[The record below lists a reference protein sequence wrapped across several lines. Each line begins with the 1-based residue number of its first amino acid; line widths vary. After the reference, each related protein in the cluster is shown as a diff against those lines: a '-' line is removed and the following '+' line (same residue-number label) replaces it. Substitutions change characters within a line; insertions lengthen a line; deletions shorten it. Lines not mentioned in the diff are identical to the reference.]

1 MSRRGFYLFLAI
13 GLAWGVP
20 YFFLAVAG
28 KDFSTPTVIFSR
40 VTIGA
45 LILVP
50 LAIKRGA
57 LKPALKAWPWVLAF
71 AAIEMIGPWFLLTEA
86 ERHIPSGLAGLMI
99 ATVPIYGMLIAY
111 FFQGD
116 KSVRHPKTLAGLAIG
131 FAGVVLLVGID
142 SLTGTFEPIYL
153 LMLVLS
159 ALGYAVAPAIANAKL
174 RGVPTVGVI
183 GLSLT
188 MVSVFYAIPA
198 ISALPGEIARG
209 PHWTSVAS
217 LVGLG
222 VISSALAFVLFFDLV
237 KEVGSARATLV
248 TYPNTAWALLLGIV
262 FLHEPITIG
271 LLTGLPLVAIGSY
284 LALRKHS

>member
-1 MSRRGFYLFLAI
+1 MSRRGFLLFMAI

-28 KDFSTPTVIFSR
+28 KDFSTPSIIFSR
-40 VTIGA
+40 VVIGA
-45 LILVP
+45 AILVP
-50 LAIKRGA
+50 FAIKRGDFKA
-57 LKPALKAWPWVLAF
+57 ALKAWPWVLVF

-86 ERHIPSGLAGLMI
+86 ERHVPSGLAGLMI
-99 ATVPIYGMLIAY
+99 ATVPIFGMLIAY

-142 SLTGTFEPIYL
+142 SLTGTFEPGYL
-153 LMLVLS
+153 LMLVLA

-174 RGVPTVGVI
+174 KDVPSAGMM
-183 GLSLT
+183 GLCLL
-188 MVSVFYAIPA
+188 MVAAFYAIPA
-198 ISALPGEIARG
+198 LSALPGEFAAG
-209 PHWTSVAS
+209 PRAESVWS

-222 VISSALAFVLFFDLV
+222 VISSAIAFVMFFDLV

-271 LLTGLPLVAIGSY
+271 LLTGLPLVALGSY
-284 LALRKHS
+284 LAMRKHA

>member
-1 MSRRGFYLFLAI
+1 MSRRGLYLFLAI

-28 KDFSTPTVIFSR
+28 KDFSTPTIIFSR

-86 ERHIPSGLAGLMI
+86 ERHVPSGLAGLMI
-99 ATVPIYGMLIAY
+99 ATVPIFGMLIAY

-174 RGVPTVGVI
+174 QGVPTVGVI

-188 MVSVFYAIPA
+188 MVAVFYAIPA
-198 ISALPGEIARG
+198 ISALPGEIAAG
-209 PHWTSVAS
+209 PEWTSVGS

-271 LLTGLPLVAIGSY
+271 LLTGLPLVALGSY
-284 LALRKHS
+284 LALRKH

>member
-1 MSRRGFYLFLAI
+1 MAI

-28 KDFSTPTVIFSR
+28 KDFSTPSIIFSR
-40 VTIGA
+40 VVIGA
-45 LILVP
+45 AILVP
-50 LAIKRGA
+50 FAIKRGDFKA
-57 LKPALKAWPWVLAF
+57 ALKAWPWVLAF

-86 ERHIPSGLAGLMI
+86 ERHVPSGLAGLMI
-99 ATVPIYGMLIAY
+99 ATVPIFGMLIAY

-153 LMLVLS
+153 LMLVLA

-174 RGVPTVGVI
+174 KDVPSAGMM
-183 GLSLT
+183 GLCLL
-188 MVSVFYAIPA
+188 MVAAFYAIPA
-198 ISALPGEIARG
+198 LSALPGEFAAG
-209 PHWTSVAS
+209 PSAESVWS

-222 VISSALAFVLFFDLV
+222 VISSAIAFVLFFDLV

-271 LLTGLPLVAIGSY
+271 LLTGLPLVALGSY
-284 LALRKHS
+284 LAMRKHA

>member
-1 MSRRGFYLFLAI
+1 MSRRGFLLFLAI

-28 KDFSTPTVIFSR
+28 KDFSTPSIIFSR
-40 VTIGA
+40 VVIGA
-45 LILVP
+45 AILVP
-50 LAIKRGA
+50 IAIKRRQFKA
-57 LKPALKAWPWVLAF
+57 ALKAWPWVLAF
-71 AAIEMIGPWFLLTEA
+71 ATIEMIGPWFLLTEA
-86 ERHIPSGLAGLMI
+86 ERHVPSGLAGLMI
-99 ATVPIYGMLIAY
+99 ATVPIFGMLIAY

-142 SLTGTFEPIYL
+142 SLTGTFQPIYL
-153 LMLVLS
+153 LMLVLA

-174 RGVPTVGVI
+174 KDVPSAGMM
-183 GLSLT
+183 GLCLL
-188 MVSVFYAIPA
+188 MVAAFYAIPA
-198 ISALPGEIARG
+198 LGALPRELAAG
-209 PHWTSVAS
+209 PGLGSVGA

-222 VISSALAFVLFFDLV
+222 VISSALAFVMFFELV

-248 TYPNTAWALLLGIV
+248 TYPNTAWALMLGIV

-271 LLTGLPLVAIGSY
+271 LITGLPLVALGSY
-284 LALRKHS
+284 LALRKH

>member
-1 MSRRGFYLFLAI
+1 MSRRGFLLFLAI

-86 ERHIPSGLAGLMI
+86 ERHVPSGLAGLMI
-99 ATVPIYGMLIAY
+99 ATVPIFGMLIAY

-174 RGVPTVGVI
+174 KDVPTVGVI

-188 MVSVFYAIPA
+188 MVAVFYAIPA
-198 ISALPGEIARG
+198 LSALPGEIAAG
-209 PHWTSVAS
+209 PAWTSVGS

-222 VISSALAFVLFFDLV
+222 VISSALAFVLFFELV

-271 LLTGLPLVAIGSY
+271 LLTGLPLVALGSY
-284 LALRKHS
+284 LALRKH

>member
-1 MSRRGFYLFLAI
+1 MSRRGFLLFLAI

-28 KDFSTPTVIFSR
+28 KDFSTPTIIFSR

-45 LILVP
+45 LVLVP

-57 LKPALKAWPWVLAF
+57 LKPALKAWPWVLSF

-116 KSVRHPKTLAGLAIG
+116 KSVGHPKTLAGLAIG
-131 FAGVVLLVGID
+131 FAGVLLLVGID
-142 SLTGTFEPIYL
+142 SIAGTFDPIYL
-153 LMLVLS
+153 LMSVLA
-159 ALGYAVAPAIANAKL
+159 ALGYAIAPAIANAKL
-174 RGVPTVGVI
+174 KDVPTVGVI

-188 MVSVFYAIPA
+188 MVALFYAIPA
-198 ISALPGEIARG
+198 LTALPGEIAAG
-209 PHWTSVAS
+209 PAWTSVGS

-222 VISSALAFVLFFDLV
+222 VISSALAFVLFFELV

-271 LLTGLPLVAIGSY
+271 LLTGLPLVAVGSY
-284 LALRKHS
+284 LALRKH

>member
-1 MSRRGFYLFLAI
+1 MSRRGFLLFLAI

-57 LKPALKAWPWVLAF
+57 LKPALKAWPWVLSF

-86 ERHIPSGLAGLMI
+86 ERHVPSGLAGLMI
-99 ATVPIYGMLIAY
+99 ATVPIFGMLIAY

-174 RGVPTVGVI
+174 KDVPTVGVI

-188 MVSVFYAIPA
+188 MVAVFYAIPA
-198 ISALPGEIARG
+198 LSALPGEIAAG
-209 PHWTSVAS
+209 PAWTSVGS

-222 VISSALAFVLFFDLV
+222 VISSALAFVLFFELV

-271 LLTGLPLVAIGSY
+271 LLTGLPLVALGSY
-284 LALRKHS
+284 LALRKH

>member
-1 MSRRGFYLFLAI
+1 MSRRGLYLFLAI

-45 LILVP
+45 LVMVP

-57 LKPALKAWPWVLAF
+57 LKPALKAWPWVLSF

-131 FAGVVLLVGID
+131 FTGVVLLVGID
-142 SLTGTFEPIYL
+142 SLTGTFEPVYL
-153 LMLVLS
+153 FMAVLA
-159 ALGYAVAPAIANAKL
+159 ALGYAIAPAIANAKL
-174 RGVPTVGVI
+174 QNVPTVGVI

-198 ISALPGEIARG
+198 ISALPGEIAAG
-209 PHWTSVAS
+209 PSPESVWS
-217 LVGLG
+217 LIGLG
-222 VISSALAFVLFFDLV
+222 VISSAIAFVMFFELV

-284 LALRKHS
+284 LALRKH

>member
-1 MSRRGFYLFLAI
+1 MSRRGFLLFLAI

-57 LKPALKAWPWVLAF
+57 LKPALKAWPWVLSF

-86 ERHIPSGLAGLMI
+86 ERHVPSGLAGLMI
-99 ATVPIYGMLIAY
+99 ATVPIFGMLIAY

-142 SLTGTFEPIYL
+142 SITGTFEPIYL

-174 RGVPTVGVI
+174 KDVPTVGVI

-188 MVSVFYAIPA
+188 MVAVFYAIPA
-198 ISALPGEIARG
+198 LTALPGEIAAG
-209 PHWTSVAS
+209 PAWTSVGS

-222 VISSALAFVLFFDLV
+222 VISSALAFVLFFELV

-271 LLTGLPLVAIGSY
+271 LLTGLPLVALGSY
-284 LALRKHS
+284 LALRKH

>member
-1 MSRRGFYLFLAI
+1 MSRRGFLLFLAI

-40 VTIGA
+40 VAIGA

-57 LKPALKAWPWVLAF
+57 LKPALKAWPWVLSF

-86 ERHIPSGLAGLMI
+86 ERHVPSGLAGLMI
-99 ATVPIYGMLIAY
+99 ATVPIFGMLIAY

-174 RGVPTVGVI
+174 KDVPTVGVI

-188 MVSVFYAIPA
+188 MVAVFYAVPA
-198 ISALPGEIARG
+198 LNALPGEIAAG
-209 PHWTSVAS
+209 PSWTSVGS
-217 LVGLG
+217 LIGLG
-222 VISSALAFVLFFDLV
+222 VISSALAFVLFFELV

-271 LLTGLPLVAIGSY
+271 LLTGLPLVALGSY
-284 LALRKHS
+284 LALRKH

>member
-1 MSRRGFYLFLAI
+1 MSRRGLYLFLAI

-28 KDFSTPTVIFSR
+28 KDFSTPTVIFGR

-57 LKPALKAWPWVLAF
+57 LMPALKAWPWVLSF

-86 ERHIPSGLAGLMI
+86 ERHVPSGLAGLMI
-99 ATVPIYGMLIAY
+99 ATVPIFGMLIAY

-131 FAGVVLLVGID
+131 FAGVILLVGID
-142 SLTGTFEPIYL
+142 SLTGTFQPIYL
-153 LMLVLS
+153 FMLVLA

-174 RGVPTVGVI
+174 QGVPTVGVI
-183 GLSLT
+183 GLSLS

-198 ISALPGEIARG
+198 LTNLPHEIAAG
-209 PHWTSVAS
+209 PSWQSVGS

-222 VISSALAFVLFFDLV
+222 VISSALAFVMFFDFV

-248 TYPNTAWALLLGIV
+248 TYPNTAWALILGIV

-284 LALRKHS
+284 LAMRKH

>member
-1 MSRRGFYLFLAI
+1 MSRRGLYLFLAI

-45 LILVP
+45 LVMVP

-57 LKPALKAWPWVLAF
+57 LKPALKAWPWVLSF

-131 FAGVVLLVGID
+131 FTGVVLLVGID
-142 SLTGTFEPIYL
+142 SLTGTFEPVYL
-153 LMLVLS
+153 FMAVLA
-159 ALGYAVAPAIANAKL
+159 ALGYAIAPAIANAKL
-174 RGVPTVGVI
+174 QNVPTVGVI

-198 ISALPGEIARG
+198 ISALPGEIAAG
-209 PHWTSVAS
+209 PSPESVWS
-217 LVGLG
+217 LIGLG
-222 VISSALAFVLFFDLV
+222 VISSAIAFVMFFELV

-271 LLTGLPLVAIGSY
+271 LLTGLPLVAVGSY
-284 LALRKHS
+284 LALRKH

>member
-1 MSRRGFYLFLAI
+1 MSRRGFLLFLAI

-57 LKPALKAWPWVLAF
+57 LKPALKAWPWVLSF

-86 ERHIPSGLAGLMI
+86 ERHVPSGLAGLMI
-99 ATVPIYGMLIAY
+99 ATVPIFGMLIAY

-174 RGVPTVGVI
+174 KDVPTVGVI

-188 MVSVFYAIPA
+188 MVAAFYAIPA
-198 ISALPGEIARG
+198 LTALPGEIAAG
-209 PHWTSVAS
+209 PAWTSVGS

-222 VISSALAFVLFFDLV
+222 VISSALAFVLFFELV

-271 LLTGLPLVAIGSY
+271 LLTGLPLVALGSY
-284 LALRKHS
+284 LALRKH

>member
-1 MSRRGFYLFLAI
+1 MSRRGLYLFLAI

-28 KDFSTPTVIFSR
+28 KDFSTPTIIFSR

-57 LKPALKAWPWVLAF
+57 LKPALKAWPWVLSF
-71 AAIEMIGPWFLLTEA
+71 AAIEMIGPWFMLTEA
-86 ERHIPSGLAGLMI
+86 ERHVPSGLAGLMI
-99 ATVPIYGMLIAY
+99 ATVPIFGMLIAY

-142 SLTGTFEPIYL
+142 SITGTFQPIYL
-153 LMLVLS
+153 LMLVLA

-174 RGVPTVGVI
+174 QGVPTVGVI
-183 GLSLT
+183 GLSLS
-188 MVSVFYAIPA
+188 MVAAFYAIPA
-198 ISALPGEIARG
+198 ISALPGEIAAG
-209 PHWTSVAS
+209 PQWTSVGA

-271 LLTGLPLVAIGSY
+271 LLTGLPLVALGSY
-284 LALRKHS
+284 LALRKH

>member
-1 MSRRGFYLFLAI
+1 MSRRGLYLFLAI

-28 KDFSTPTVIFSR
+28 KDFSTPTIIFSR

-57 LKPALKAWPWVLAF
+57 LKPALKAWPWVLSF

-86 ERHIPSGLAGLMI
+86 ERHVPSGLAGLMI
-99 ATVPIYGMLIAY
+99 ATVPIFGMLIAY

-153 LMLVLS
+153 FMLVLS

-174 RGVPTVGVI
+174 QGVPTVGVI
-183 GLSLT
+183 GLSLS
-188 MVSVFYAIPA
+188 MVAVFYAIPA
-198 ISALPGEIARG
+198 LSALPGEIAAG
-209 PHWTSVAS
+209 PDWTSVGS

-271 LLTGLPLVAIGSY
+271 LLTGLPLVALGSY
-284 LALRKHS
+284 LALRKH

>member
-1 MSRRGFYLFLAI
+1 MSRRGLYLFLAI

-57 LKPALKAWPWVLAF
+57 LTPALKAWPWVLSF

-86 ERHIPSGLAGLMI
+86 ERHVPSGLAGLMI
-99 ATVPIYGMLIAY
+99 ATVPIFGMLIAY

-142 SLTGTFEPIYL
+142 SITGTFNPIYL
-153 LMLVLS
+153 LMLVLA
-159 ALGYAVAPAIANAKL
+159 ALGYAIAPAIANAKL
-174 RGVPTVGVI
+174 KDVPTVGVI

-188 MVSVFYAIPA
+188 MVAAFYAIPA
-198 ISALPGEIARG
+198 ISALPGEIAAG
-209 PHWTSVAS
+209 PSWQSVGS

-271 LLTGLPLVAIGSY
+271 LLTGLPLVAFGSY
-284 LALRKHS
+284 LALRKH

>member
-1 MSRRGFYLFLAI
+1 MSRRGFLLFLAI

-28 KDFSTPTVIFSR
+28 KDFSTPTIIFSR

-45 LILVP
+45 LVLVP

-57 LKPALKAWPWVLAF
+57 LKPALKAWPWVLSF

-131 FAGVVLLVGID
+131 FAGVLLLVGID
-142 SLTGTFEPIYL
+142 SLTGTFDPIYL
-153 LMLVLS
+153 LMSVLA
-159 ALGYAVAPAIANAKL
+159 ALGYAIAPAIANAKL
-174 RGVPTVGVI
+174 KDVPTVGVI
-183 GLSLT
+183 GVSLT
-188 MVSVFYAIPA
+188 MVALFYAIPA
-198 ISALPGEIARG
+198 LTALPGEIAAG
-209 PHWTSVAS
+209 PAWTSVGS

-222 VISSALAFVLFFDLV
+222 VISSALAFVLFFELV

-262 FLHEPITIG
+262 FLREPITIG
-271 LLTGLPLVAIGSY
+271 LLTGLPLVALGSY
-284 LALRKHS
+284 LALRKH

>member
-28 KDFSTPTVIFSR
+28 KDFSTPSIIFSR
-40 VTIGA
+40 VVIGA
-45 LILVP
+45 AILVP
-50 LAIKRGA
+50 FAIKRGDFKAA
-57 LKPALKAWPWVLAF
+57 LRAWPWVLAF

-86 ERHIPSGLAGLMI
+86 ERHVPSGLAGLMI

-142 SLTGTFEPIYL
+142 SLTGAFEPFYL
-153 LMLVLS
+153 IMLVIS
-159 ALGYAVAPAIANAKL
+159 AIGYAVAPAIANAKL
-174 RGVPTVGVI
+174 KDVPSSGLM
-183 GLSLT
+183 GLSLL
-188 MVSVFYAIPA
+188 MVAVFYAVPA
-198 ISALPGEIARG
+198 LGSLPGEIAAG
-209 PHWTSVAS
+209 PRPESIWAI
-217 LVGLG
+217 VGLG
-222 VISSALAFVLFFDLV
+222 LISSALAFVLFFELV

-248 TYPNTAWALLLGIV
+248 TYPNTAWALMLGII

-271 LLTGLPLVAIGSY
+271 LLVGLPLVALGSY
-284 LALRKHS
+284 LALRKH

>member
-1 MSRRGFYLFLAI
+1 MSRKGFLLFLAI

-28 KDFSTPTVIFSR
+28 KEFSTPTVIFSR

-86 ERHIPSGLAGLMI
+86 ERKVPSGLAGLMI
-99 ATVPIYGMLIAY
+99 ATVPIFGMLIAY

-116 KSVRHPKTLAGLAIG
+116 KSVRHPKTLAGQTIG

-142 SLTGTFEPIYL
+142 SLTGTFDPIYL
-153 LMLVLS
+153 LMLVVA

-174 RGVPTVGVI
+174 QDVPTVGVI
-183 GLSLT
+183 
-188 MVSVFYAIPA
+188 
-198 ISALPGEIARG
+198 
-209 PHWTSVAS
+209 VAS
-217 LVGLG
+217 YEVLG
-222 VISSALAFVLFFDLV
+222 DSMPSVRFT
-237 KEVGSARATLV
+237 R
-248 TYPNTAWALLLGIV
+248 PNPPRPQVNA
-262 FLHEPITIG
+262 
-271 LLTGLPLVAIGSY
+271 
-284 LALRKHS
+284 

>member
-1 MSRRGFYLFLAI
+1 MSRRGFLLFLAI

-57 LKPALKAWPWVLAF
+57 LKPALKAWPWVLSF

-86 ERHIPSGLAGLMI
+86 ERHVPSGLAGLMI
-99 ATVPIYGMLIAY
+99 ATVPIFGMLIAY

-142 SLTGTFEPIYL
+142 SLTGTFNPIYL
-153 LMLVLS
+153 LMLVLA

-174 RGVPTVGVI
+174 KDVPTVGVI

-188 MVSVFYAIPA
+188 MVAVFYAIPA
-198 ISALPGEIARG
+198 LSALPGEIAAG
-209 PHWTSVAS
+209 PAWASVGS

-222 VISSALAFVLFFDLV
+222 VISSALAFVLFFELV
-237 KEVGSARATLV
+237 REVGSARATLV

-271 LLTGLPLVAIGSY
+271 LLTGLPLVALGSY
-284 LALRKHS
+284 LALRKH

>member
-1 MSRRGFYLFLAI
+1 MSRRGFLLFMAI
-13 GLAWGVP
+13 GFAWGVP

-57 LKPALKAWPWVLAF
+57 LKPALKAWPWVLSF

-131 FAGVVLLVGID
+131 FTGVVLLVGID
-142 SLTGTFEPIYL
+142 SLTGTFQPIYL
-153 LMLVLS
+153 LMAVLA
-159 ALGYAVAPAIANAKL
+159 ALGYAIAPAIANAKL
-174 RGVPTVGVI
+174 QDVPTVGVI

-198 ISALPGEIARG
+198 LNNLPHEIAAG
-209 PHWTSVAS
+209 PSWQSVGS
-217 LVGLG
+217 LFGLG
-222 VISSALAFVLFFDLV
+222 LISSALAFVLFFDFV

-248 TYPNTAWALLLGIV
+248 TYPNTAWALLLGII

-271 LLTGLPLVAIGSY
+271 LLTGLPLVAVGSY
-284 LALRKHS
+284 LALRKH

>member
-1 MSRRGFYLFLAI
+1 MSRRGFLLFLAI

-86 ERHIPSGLAGLMI
+86 ERHVPSGLAGLMI
-99 ATVPIYGMLIAY
+99 ATVPIFGMLIAY

-174 RGVPTVGVI
+174 QDVPTVGVI

-188 MVSVFYAIPA
+188 MVAAFYAIPA
-198 ISALPGEIARG
+198 LTALPGEIAAG
-209 PHWTSVAS
+209 PAWTSVGS

-222 VISSALAFVLFFDLV
+222 VISSALAFVLFFELV

-271 LLTGLPLVAIGSY
+271 LLTGLPLVALGSY
-284 LALRKHS
+284 LSLRKH

>member
-1 MSRRGFYLFLAI
+1 MSRRGFLLFLAI

-57 LKPALKAWPWVLAF
+57 LKPALKAWPWVLSF

-86 ERHIPSGLAGLMI
+86 ERHVPSGLAGLMI
-99 ATVPIYGMLIAY
+99 ATVPIFGMLIAY

-159 ALGYAVAPAIANAKL
+159 ALGYAIAPAIANAKL
-174 RGVPTVGVI
+174 KDVPTVGVI

-188 MVSVFYAIPA
+188 MVAVFYAIPA
-198 ISALPGEIARG
+198 LTALPGEIAAG
-209 PHWTSVAS
+209 PAWTSVGS

-237 KEVGSARATLV
+237 QEVGSARATLV

-271 LLTGLPLVAIGSY
+271 LLTGLPLVALGSY
-284 LALRKHS
+284 LALRKH

>member
-1 MSRRGFYLFLAI
+1 MSRRGFLLFLAI

-28 KDFSTPTVIFSR
+28 KDFSTPTIIFSR

-45 LILVP
+45 LVLVP

-57 LKPALKAWPWVLAF
+57 LKPALKAWPWVLSF

-131 FAGVVLLVGID
+131 FAGVLLLVGID
-142 SLTGTFEPIYL
+142 SITGTFDPIYL
-153 LMLVLS
+153 LMSVLA
-159 ALGYAVAPAIANAKL
+159 ALGYAIAPAIANAKL
-174 RGVPTVGVI
+174 KDVPTVGVI

-188 MVSVFYAIPA
+188 MVALFYAIPA
-198 ISALPGEIARG
+198 LTALPGEITAG
-209 PHWTSVAS
+209 PAWTSVGS

-222 VISSALAFVLFFDLV
+222 VISSALAFVLFFELV

-271 LLTGLPLVAIGSY
+271 LLTGLPLVAVGSY
-284 LALRKHS
+284 LALRKH